1 MNSKPKRATRPA
13 SLPPALPKTRPADV
27 SLDQQ
32 LTCAKRELGMRQR
45 IYPTWVGAKRMSQFK
60 ADDEIAAMAAIVK
73 TLEDLC
79 RAIRTADPPRATD
92 SSD

>member
-1 MNSKPKRATRPA
+1 
-13 SLPPALPKTRPADV
+13 
-27 SLDQQ
+27 
-32 LTCAKRELGMRQR
+32 MRQR

>member
-1 MNSKPKRATRPA
+1 
-13 SLPPALPKTRPADV
+13 
-27 SLDQQ
+27 
-32 LTCAKRELGMRQR
+32 MRQR
-45 IYPTWVGAKRMSQFK
+45 SYPYFVGAKKMTQFK
-60 ADDEIAAMAAIVK
+60 ADDEIAAMAAIIK